1 MCVPYFY
8 SQDLLVAASLNGGNV
23 LSAFVHL
30 IQSWQSALVDGSA
43 APSIDHLWSRL
54 IALALQSPP
63 MSTNHFSAA
72 LFGERHDPSMSAFV
86 TNIRSIN
93 ISQLTNIGTVFRSI
107 CHWIIENLFQMLGK
121 AAANIESVIGA
132 GSALMRNPVLQ
143 LSLIHI

>member
-1 MCVPYFY
+1 
-8 SQDLLVAASLNGGNV
+8 
-23 LSAFVHL
+23 
-30 IQSWQSALVDGSA
+30 
-43 APSIDHLWSRL
+43 
-54 IALALQSPP
+54 
-63 MSTNHFSAA
+63 
-72 LFGERHDPSMSAFV
+72 MSAFV

-143 LSLIHI
+143 QELRQCIRDQLVLNDHCDSAYGAALFASMQ